1 MNHTTANLLMLLA
14 TLIWGT
20 AFVTQTTGMDYIGPF
35 TFSFSRFFLGALTV
49 LPLAFMLENRGI
61 IRIISN
67 KKFVF
72 ITFCTGTALF
82 GGMGLQQYA
91 LLKSQISNAAFL
103 STLYVPIVAIISRV
117 VLKSRLSWVIW
128 IAVLLCIYG
137 SYLLTSNQTVE
148 IQQSDILV
156 FIASFF
162 FAMHIILVDFFMKR
176 FSAPLSFAFIQYSI
190 VFLIA
195 LIIAFI
201 FEKPSWQGI
210 RLEWFEICY
219 TGIMST
225 AVGYTLQIIAQGKA
239 NPAPAAIILSM
250 ESVFASLAGW
260 LILNQILDNYKIIGC
275 CCIFLGVVM
284 VQLIPIYFNKNKFK
298 SLKINDK

>member
-1 MNHTTANLLMLLA
+1 MNRTTANLLMLLA
-14 TLIWGT
+14 TFIWGT

-49 LPLAFMLENRGI
+49 LPLALILENEGMI
-61 IRIISN
+61 KIVSN
-67 KKFVF
+67 KKFLF
-72 ITFCTGTALF
+72 ITFCAGTSLF

-148 IQQSDILV
+148 IQQSDMLV

-176 FSAPLSFAFIQYSI
+176 FSVPLSFACIQYSI

-195 LIIAFI
+195 FIIALI
-201 FEKPSWQGI
+201 FEKPSWQSI
-210 RLEWFEICY
+210 QLEWFEICY
-219 TGIMST
+219 TGILST

-239 NPAPAAIILSM
+239 SPAPAAIILSM

-284 VQLIPIYFNKNKFK
+284 VQLIPIYFNKKLTLNR
-298 SLKINDK
+298 